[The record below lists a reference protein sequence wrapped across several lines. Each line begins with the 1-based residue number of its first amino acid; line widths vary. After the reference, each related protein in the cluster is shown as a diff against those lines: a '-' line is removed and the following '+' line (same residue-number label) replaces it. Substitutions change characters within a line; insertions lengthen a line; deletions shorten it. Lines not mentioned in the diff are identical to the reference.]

1 VLSSR
6 ELEARQE
13 VFFDLYFKTVNI
25 EGETT
30 EWIAQTQILPG
41 ALRHLREMKET
52 GVEIAGVQRAVTEMA
67 GAVNALSDAIVELR
81 AQNMELGGDDVHSK
95 SRHMRDNVIPAMN
108 KVRVASDA
116 LERITAH
123 DHWPLPSYREM
134 LFVK

>member
-1 VLSSR
+1 
-6 ELEARQE
+6 
-13 VFFDLYFKTVNI
+13 
-25 EGETT
+25 
-30 EWIAQTQILPG
+30 
-41 ALRHLREMKET
+41 
-52 GVEIAGVQRAVTEMA
+52 MA